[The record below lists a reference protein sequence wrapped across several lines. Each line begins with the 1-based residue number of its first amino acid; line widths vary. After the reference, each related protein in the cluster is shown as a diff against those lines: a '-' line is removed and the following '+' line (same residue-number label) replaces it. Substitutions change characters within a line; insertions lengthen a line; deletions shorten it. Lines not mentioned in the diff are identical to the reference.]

1 MKPVQWY
8 HAHEKQ
14 RFGPVSTAELK
25 QLAQAGTLQPGDFV
39 WREGLTN
46 WVAAREVKGL
56 FDEQGTTPSET
67 GHVTL
72 SPASTPLLTPAKNDN
87 VPLAAIAVAPA
98 TVERHLLD
106 PLLEAVR
113 RRFTPQFLYS
123 ASRLFAAAGH
133 CALYGIILTVVLF
146 FTAVGL
152 QTEELRRVLIG
163 AGAALLLAA
172 LQYTATRFLP
182 LFEQFRRLGECR
194 LGSTALPDGVA
205 LLSIAVGVTAVISLT
220 LLAVEYQNYW
230 IALGGLGMFILGEY
244 AAFVALN
251 PAWLGITVAPAPRPS
266 EEAIGSFTFL
276 LKTGL
281 CCIPVLFGALMVLGL
296 LTLLHACYLA
306 VTGPAEIAQARA
318 LIATLLAILSAA
330 VPLAAYLVF
339 VAGYLAVDAL
349 RGLVARGNGR
359 P

>member
-39 WREGLTN
+39 WREGLTG
-46 WVAAREVKGL
+46 WVSAREVKGL
-56 FDEQGTTPSET
+56 FEEQGTTPSGT
-67 GHVTL
+67 VHVAF
-72 SPASTPLLTPAKNDN
+72 SPASTPPPTPAKT
-87 VPLAAIAVAPA
+87 LAAIAVAPA

-106 PLLEAVR
+106 PLLDAAR
-113 RRFTPQFLYS
+113 RQFTPQFLYS
-123 ASRLFAAAGH
+123 ASRLFATAGH
-133 CALYGIILTVVLF
+133 CALYGIMLTVVIF

-152 QTEELRRVLIG
+152 QTEDLQRVLIG
-163 AGAALLLAA
+163 LGAALLLAA
-172 LQYTATRFLP
+172 LQYSATRFLR

-194 LGSTALPDGVA
+194 LGSTALPDGLA
-205 LLSIAVGVTAVISLT
+205 LLSIAVGVTAVIWLT
-220 LLAVEYQNYW
+220 LLALEQRNYW
-230 IALGGLGMFILGEY
+230 IALGGLGIFILGEY

-266 EEAIGSFTFL
+266 EEAIGSLTFL

-281 CCIPVLFGALMVLGL
+281 CCVPMLFGVQMVLGL
-296 LTLLHACYLA
+296 LVLLHACYL
-306 VTGPAEIAQARA
+306 VFTGPAEIAQAQA
-318 LIATLLAILSAA
+318 LIATFLAILSAA

-339 VAGYLAVDAL
+339 VIGYLAVDAL
-349 RGLVARGNGR
+349 RGLTGMASGR